1 MKHGLAGNS
10 ALACAEDEHAKEPA
24 DKEAEIHL
32 QKKSNRNKPVRGAL
46 I

>member
-10 ALACAEDEHAKEPA
+10 ALACAEDEYAKEPA

-32 QKKSNRNKPVRGAL
+32 QKKRAIEISPLGER
-46 I
+46 